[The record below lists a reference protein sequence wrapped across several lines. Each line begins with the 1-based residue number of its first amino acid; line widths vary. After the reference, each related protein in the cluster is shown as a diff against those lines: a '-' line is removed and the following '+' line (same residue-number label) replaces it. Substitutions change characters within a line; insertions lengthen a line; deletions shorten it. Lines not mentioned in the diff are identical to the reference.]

1 MSKPAPEKTTQPY
14 IALGDDM
21 PAFNLVLDPSRR
33 VKHPDHV
40 YTADRNK
47 KLKTDHKGS
56 KPDGKPVEPPTPAQI
71 EALDK
76 YHADMRKFA
85 EDALP
90 ERNGLLVPCE
100 DWFCTDRGYKSY
112 GLSLE
117 LADDEQGDDKQDYIN
132 SRR

>member
-1 MSKPAPEKTTQPY
+1 MSNPPPQKATQPQ

-21 PAFNLVLDPSRR
+21 PTFNLVLDPSRR

-40 YTADRNK
+40 YTADR
-47 KLKTDHKGS
+47 KGS
-56 KPDGKPVEPPTPAQI
+56 KPDEKPVEPPTPAQI

-90 ERNGLLVPCE
+90 ERNGLVVPCE

-112 GLSLE
+112 DLSLE
-117 LADDEQGDDKQDYIN
+117 LADDEQGDNKQDYIN